1 MFITLLLDNQSGGA
15 PDDAGALAWKTQFNL
30 QNVHVFSDPNFSMVP
45 GSSVGTPQLT
55 VIDPVTMQVT
65 HLHEGFGGDAN
76 FTELEALAAQNAG
89 L

>member
-1 MFITLLLDNQSGGA
+1 
-15 PDDAGALAWKTQFNL
+15 
-30 QNVHVFSDPNFSMVP
+30 MVP
-45 GSSVGTPQLT
+45 GNSVGTPQLT